1 MSFSI
6 LILTKNEACNL
17 PSCLDLIDW
26 CDDIHVLD
34 SFSSDNTV
42 TIAHK
47 RGAKVTQRVFD
58 NWASHQNWA
67 LANIRFKYP
76 WVFYI
81 DADEHVTES
90 LRESLF
96 KMTQSQV
103 KESAFW
109 IRRRDFFL
117 DGTWLKYAQ
126 ISPYFIRLFRPSKIT
141 FQRLVNPIAVV
152 DGVIGELSGYL
163 DHHPFSKGLD
173 FWIQRHIQYANLEA
187 QIIAGSDDSDTVQ
200 SFKRAFFSKDFHE
213 RRRHQKKLFYHL
225 PCRPLI
231 KFFYLFFLR
240 RAFLDG
246 KAGITYAALQSIY
259 EYFIVLH
266 QRELV
271 HSK

>member
-6 LILTKNEACNL
+6 LILTKNEASNL
-17 PSCLDLIDW
+17 PSCLDSINW

-34 SFSSDNTV
+34 SFSSDSTI
-42 TIAHK
+42 TIAK
-47 RGAKVTQRVFD
+47 SRGVKVIQRVFD

-67 LANIRFKYP
+67 LANIQFKYP

-90 LRESLF
+90 LKESLF
-96 KMTQSQV
+96 TITRAEV
-103 KESAFW
+103 KESAFRV
-109 IRRRDFFL
+109 RRRDFFL
-117 DGTWLKYAQ
+117 DGTWLKNTQ

-152 DGVIGELSGYL
+152 DGTVGDLLGYL

-187 QIIAGSDDSDTVQ
+187 QIIVGSENSGKIK
-200 SFKRAFFSKDFHE
+200 SLGKAFFAKDFHE
-213 RRRHQKKLFYHL
+213 RRRHQKRLFYYL
-225 PCRPLI
+225 PFRPFF

-271 HSK
+271 NSK